1 VLRLTL
7 LPCLHPIQ
15 LPFSLPTCL
24 FSFCACLLQVAPHI
38 LIHWRPDDSQ
48 YKAFLTRKAP
58 VGAKVDTNAALE
70 MSVLP
75 SVKGLGDNIKPF
87 TVWHTTKQDD
97 SDLMSFLCGPVVSC
111 MPTAWSAPFHTA
123 LPDTDSG
130 CASCC
135 DHTLLCLMMV
145 IRMACTGSKKTLLS
159 SRLGVCCCSSPP
171 ATCGAVL
178 CRKSSLFGGACA
190 LIGCSWLCAIAVMLN

>member
-1 VLRLTL
+1 MYF
-7 LPCLHPIQ
+7 LPLPVFKHP
-15 LPFSLPTCL
+15 
-24 FSFCACLLQVAPHI
+24 QVAPHI

-97 SDLMSFLCGPVVSC
+97 SDLMSFLCGPVVSGVTAVRDC
-111 MPTAWSAPFHTA
+111 MFSNQT
-123 LPDTDSG
+123 
-130 CASCC
+130 
-135 DHTLLCLMMV
+135 MMCV
-145 IRMACTGSKKTLLS
+145 AR
-159 SRLGVCCCSSPP
+159 
-171 ATCGAVL
+171 
-178 CRKSSLFGGACA
+178 
-190 LIGCSWLCAIAVMLN
+190 